1 MYTQYTVIREIKDRT
16 AFMYIQYTVKY
27 DPEKWNFMP
36 KAKSRFGANY
46 MHFTFLFGGDD
57 ILIFS

>member
-16 AFMYIQYTVKY
+16 EFMYTQYTVKY
-27 DPEKWNFMP
+27 DPEKWNFMFE
-36 KAKSRFGANY
+36 AKSRFGANY
-46 MHFTFLFGGDD
+46 MHFTILFGGDD